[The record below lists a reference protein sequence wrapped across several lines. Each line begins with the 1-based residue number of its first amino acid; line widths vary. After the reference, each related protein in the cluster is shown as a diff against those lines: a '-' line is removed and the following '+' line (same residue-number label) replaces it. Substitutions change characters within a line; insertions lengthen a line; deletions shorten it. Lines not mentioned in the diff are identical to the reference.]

1 MIKLEYKDIFDNN
14 KTKELL
20 IKKQSISEE
29 YSEKSLFAL
38 IVDGKSMQPNILDK
52 EVIVVDLSQKILL
65 DEKIYVVH
73 FEGKMWVK
81 KYDETSQNFIS
92 INPEFS
98 HLVYNKDE
106 VHIVGKVL
114 EISR

>member
-1 MIKLEYKDIFDNN
+1 
-14 KTKELL
+14 
-20 IKKQSISEE
+20 
-29 YSEKSLFAL
+29 
-38 IVDGKSMQPNILDK
+38 MQPKILDK
-52 EVIVVDLSQKILL
+52 ETIVIDLSQKILL
-65 DEKIYVVH
+65 DEKIYVLH

-81 KYDETSQNFIS
+81 KYDESSKNFIS